1 VTPHLSKIELESYRR
16 RKLSPEDLLAAD
28 DHLAVCADCR
38 GQLEADSGISDR
50 LRFLQRSLRP
60 VHLSDAELDVFV
72 KGRLED
78 PIAREHLEAC
88 SQCRGEAEDLRAFVL
103 GATTPAPKRLPW
115 RAVAA
120 IAALVIAVVGSVVV
134 LKRPAPAPVVP
145 IAQSGL
151 PNALPKELQDL
162 RDQAVL
168 SGRVDIPPAI
178 ARMINRP
185 AGLLRGDAIRPVLQ
199 LETPVATAALT
210 AQPEFRWRALPTVD
224 WYEVAV
230 FDSHFSPVVESG
242 HLTGATWQCTKPLD
256 PGKEYLWQV
265 TTSIGGR
272 KSLSPAPPESEA
284 RFLVL
289 SEAESR
295 RLAALAAKYPDDHVL
310 LGVLYARAG
319 ALEEARQIWKDPQ
332 TGKPFA
338 GADRLIQSIEKATK
352 P

>member
-1 VTPHLSKIELESYRR
+1 VTRHLSKIELESYRR
-16 RKLSPEDLLAAD
+16 RKLNPEDLLAAD

-50 LRFLQRSLRP
+50 LRFLQSSLRP
-60 VHLSDAELDVFV
+60 VHLSDAELDAFV

-78 PIAREHLEAC
+78 PIARAHLEAC

-103 GATTPAPKRLPW
+103 GATTPAPKRVPW
-115 RAVAA
+115 RAIASV
-120 IAALVIAVVGSVVV
+120 AALVIAVVGSVVV
-134 LKRPAPAPVVP
+134 LKRPAPSPG
-145 IAQSGL
+145 IQIRQSG
-151 PNALPKELQDL
+151 LPKELQDL

-185 AGLLRGDAIRPVLQ
+185 RGLLRGDGIRPVLQ

-242 HLTGATWQCTKPLD
+242 HLTAATWRCTKRLD

-284 RFLVL
+284 RFVVL
-289 SEAESR
+289 SEGESS

-319 ALEEARQIWKDPQ
+319 ALEEARQVWSDPR
-332 TGKPFA
+332 TGKPGA
-338 GADRLIQSIEKATK
+338 GADRLIQSIERTGK

>member
-1 VTPHLSKIELESYRR
+1 VTPHLSKIELESYRQ
-16 RKLSPEDLLAAD
+16 RKLSPEDLRAAD

-103 GATTPAPKRLPW
+103 GETTPGPKQLP
-115 RAVAA
+115 AIAA
-120 IAALVIAVVGSVVV
+120 IAALVIAVIGSVVV
-134 LKRPAPAPVVP
+134 LKRPAPTPDVQ

-151 PNALPKELQDL
+151 PKELQEL
-162 RDQAVL
+162 RDPAVL

-210 AQPEFRWRALPTVD
+210 AQPEFRWRAF
-224 WYEVAV
+224 A
-230 FDSHFSPVVESG
+230 HRG
-242 HLTGATWQCTKPLD
+242 
-256 PGKEYLWQV
+256 
-265 TTSIGGR
+265 
-272 KSLSPAPPESEA
+272 
-284 RFLVL
+284 LV
-289 SEAESR
+289 R
-295 RLAALAAKYPDDHVL
+295 GCR
-310 LGVLYARAG
+310 
-319 ALEEARQIWKDPQ
+319 I
-332 TGKPFA
+332 
-338 GADRLIQSIEKATK
+338 
-352 P
+352 